1 MATDV
6 AAAQRRIIR
15 RPRLTSMLDESAAR
29 IRLLIAPAGYGKTT
43 LAREWLGEPERRAVW
58 YRGGPASADVAALAA
73 GIAEASSEI
82 IPGAGK
88 RMRDRV
94 RATGHPEED
103 VDILAELFAED
114 VQEWPSDAWLAFDDY
129 QFAMESAAS
138 ERFVDLLTQQTPIQM
153 LMTSRR
159 RPSWATA
166 RRLLYGEI
174 LEIDRRALA
183 MEDDEAQAVLGG
195 ENESTKALIARV
207 RGWPAVL
214 GLAALTAKFVLPS
227 EDLPAALHTFFA
239 EELFNA
245 VGPSARRELPV
256 LALAPSISDELVSFV
271 FGAERSRDI
280 ISTGTR
286 LGILTVE
293 EPTNLS
299 IHPLLRDFLQG
310 QLSSDFSAAEHAER
324 MTEYYLGL
332 SQWDDAYEVASR
344 ASLRSLLERT
354 IASGLDPMLSEGR
367 LPTLHRWIESAF
379 AAHVDAPILD
389 LAESELAFRRGEHE
403 RAYALA
409 SQAALRLGDSDLSA
423 RAHVRAGHS
432 ALLASNERVGL
443 DHFRL
448 ARTMARSSERRRE
461 TLVGLYFA
469 ASELD
474 APDAEAAFDELETSE
489 EHTPDGV
496 LRLEVLR
503 LTRAT
508 RGSGVLET
516 LKGAVPKLHL
526 ADRATDP
533 LGLTAFLHMLAT
545 CLNLAARYDDALD
558 VAEHQLEVASE
569 YRLELP
575 VVHAQLNRA
584 ISQLGL
590 QNFQRSARAL
600 DEIRRRLPPSGD
612 AYLEAAIRAIAC
624 RCLTTRHRF
633 NEAVSLTDD
642 QGELISSPPVRAEYL
657 SCRALALACAGN
669 WQDARALIE
678 QARVIFPRS
687 IELRVFS
694 ECVKAITSTQTAD
707 GLARTH
713 SKKAWHAAR
722 ETGNF
727 DSLVCSYRAE
737 PKILGTLVSD
747 PGCRVEVAQLL
758 ARTRD
763 HELAQEFGVSVKPPP
778 RSSVESLT
786 RREVD
791 VLRELEQGSSNREI
805 AQRLFISEATVKVH
819 LRHIYE
825 KLGVRTRAEL
835 LARRARQP

>member
-1 MATDV
+1 MAV
-6 AAAQRRIIR
+6 EVGAAQRRIIR
-15 RPRLTSMLDESAAR
+15 RPRLTSMLDDSSAR

-43 LAREWLGEPERRAVW
+43 LAREWLGEPERQDVW

-73 GIAEASSEI
+73 GIAEAASEI
-82 IPGAGK
+82 VPDAGK
-88 RMRDRV
+88 RMRDRL

-103 VDILAELFAED
+103 VDILADLFAED
-114 VQEWPSDAWLAFDDY
+114 VQAWPPDAWLTVDDY
-129 QFAMESAAS
+129 HFAMDSVAS

-153 LMTSRR
+153 LITSRR

-166 RRLLYGEI
+166 RRILYGEI

-183 MEDDEAQAVLGG
+183 MEDAEARALLGH
-195 ENESTKALIARV
+195 ENESTEALIARV

-214 GLAALTAKFVLPS
+214 GLAALTAKFVLPAD
-227 EDLPAALHTFFA
+227 DLPAALHTFFA

-245 VGPSARRELPV
+245 VDPSARRELAV
-256 LALAPSISDELVSFV
+256 LALAPMVSDELVSFV
-271 FGAERSRDI
+271 FGAERSKDI
-280 ISTGTR
+280 VATGHR

-293 EPTNLS
+293 KPANLS

-310 QLSSDFSAAEHAER
+310 HLSSDLNADAHAER
-324 MTEYYLGL
+324 MTEYYLALG
-332 SQWDDAYEVASR
+332 QWDYAYEVAYR
-344 ASLRSLLERT
+344 ASLRSVVERT
-354 IASGLDPMLSEGR
+354 IESGLDPLLSEGR
-367 LPTLHRWIESAF
+367 LPTLHRWVESAF
-379 AAHVDAPILD
+379 AAHIDAPILD

-403 RAYALA
+403 RAYVLA

-448 ARTMARSSERRRE
+448 ARTMARSWERRRE

-474 APDAEAAFDELETSE
+474 VPDAISALDELEAAE
-489 EHTPDGV
+489 EHTPDGI
-496 LRLEVLR
+496 LRLEALR
-503 LTRAT
+503 LTRAA
-508 RGSGVLET
+508 RGGGVLET
-516 LKGAVPKLHL
+516 LQAALPKLHL

-558 VAEHQLEVASE
+558 VAEHQLKVASE

-584 ISQLGL
+584 ISHLGL
-590 QNFQRSARAL
+590 QNFQRSTRAL
-600 DEIRRRLPPSGD
+600 DEIRRQLPPSGD
-612 AYLEAAIRAIAC
+612 AYLEGAIRAIAC
-624 RCLTTRHRF
+624 RCLTTRQRF
-633 NEAVSLTDD
+633 NEAVALTDD
-642 QGELISSPPVRAEYL
+642 QGEMISSPPVRAEYL
-657 SCRALALACAGN
+657 SCRALALACAGDG
-669 WQDARALIE
+669 QDALALLEEARA
-678 QARVIFPRS
+678 IFSRS
-687 IELRVFS
+687 IELQVFS
-694 ECVKAITSTQTAD
+694 ECVKAITSIQTAD
-707 GLARTH
+707 GSESAH
-713 SKKAWHAAR
+713 SKKAWDAAR

-737 PKILGTLVSD
+737 PRILATLVGD
-747 PGCRVEVAQLL
+747 PACRVEVIQLL
-758 ARTRD
+758 TRTRD
-763 HELAQEFGVSVKPPP
+763 HVLAQEFGISVKPSS
-778 RSSVESLT
+778 RSGVESLT
-786 RREVD
+786 GREVD
-791 VLRELEQGSSNREI
+791 VLQELEQGSSNREI

-835 LARRARQP
+835 LARRR